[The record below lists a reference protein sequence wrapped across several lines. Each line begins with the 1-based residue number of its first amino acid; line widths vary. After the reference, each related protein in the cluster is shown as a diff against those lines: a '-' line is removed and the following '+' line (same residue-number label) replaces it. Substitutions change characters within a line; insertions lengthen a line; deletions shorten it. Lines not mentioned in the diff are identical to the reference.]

1 MVSSAGSVSSIIDI
15 YTCLEGSSSHYSL
28 YTPPSPET
36 KDRVR
41 RTNSTTSTRRPLPP
55 PPVPG
60 SSAPRPTSSSGIR
73 RLPVRPLP
81 SRPSIAVTPATPL
94 PLTPL
99 PSSPE
104 SVEKPGR
111 ATRGQLT
118 LVISPDALLPPRC
131 HSDSTICTPITPLG
145 PQAPTPTTARRKRM
159 SKLRRHLGE
168 TVPEDLIP
176 GSDPLFLPVLPS
188 ELLKQIAQESTDDL
202 EICFDG
208 DGFEFLEAGQDEDEP
223 EKVDKVEQFVWS
235 KDQEMKYSSVPP
247 KRYSKRWIVERG
259 GQRWE
264 DTDYSDILSRLRAL

>member
-1 MVSSAGSVSSIIDI
+1 
-15 YTCLEGSSSHYSL
+15 
-28 YTPPSPET
+28 
-36 KDRVR
+36 
-41 RTNSTTSTRRPLPP
+41 
-55 PPVPG
+55 
-60 SSAPRPTSSSGIR
+60 
-73 RLPVRPLP
+73 
-81 SRPSIAVTPATPL
+81 
-94 PLTPL
+94 
-99 PSSPE
+99 
-104 SVEKPGR
+104 
-111 ATRGQLT
+111 
-118 LVISPDALLPPRC
+118 
-131 HSDSTICTPITPLG
+131 
-145 PQAPTPTTARRKRM
+145 M

-202 EICFDG
+202 EICFVRSSYSDSSDSLSDDSAEDG